1 MQSSSATGLRVFHTA
16 LPVLM
21 CAALAVAVV
30 QAGWQGLV
38 AAAAGIAG
46 TSAFLYGTW
55 VVVKLTGSMASAGG
69 PTRPQVAV
77 MVVALLM
84 KLPLI
89 YVGWVAAQS
98 LGPFGPTWFLLGL
111 ALVYCVMIWR
121 AVLAVRD

>member
-1 MQSSSATGLRVFHTA
+1 VLACVLLSAAVSWAGWHG
-16 LPVLM
+16 
-21 CAALAVAVV
+21 AVAGMVGMV
-30 QAGWQGLV
+30 
-38 AAAAGIAG
+38 G
-46 TSAFLYGTW
+46 TGVFLYGTW
-55 VVVKLTGSMASAGG
+55 VVVKLTGSTATAGG
-69 PTRPQVAV
+69 PTRPQVVV

-111 ALVYCVMIWR
+111 ALVYCVVIWR